1 MYDAGS
7 TASGYVRTKPSA
19 TYLMATFSRRKSPYF
34 PISYSAKPF
43 TSDSDKKPFV
53 SETDV
58 NVPGTQLLRTLYPN
72 TVKSA
77 VSGTTSTTSFIS
89 SFTDSSTSSTGAK
102 SVDTYSSISLLNTER
117 YWEGSMSFG
126 KD

>member
-34 PISYSAKPF
+34 PISYSTKPF
-43 TSDSDKKPFV
+43 TSDSDKRPFV

-77 VSGTTSTTSFIS
+77 VSGTTGSSTLPS
-89 SFTDSSTSSTGAK
+89 SFTGSSTSTGAK
-102 SVDTYSSISLLNTER
+102 SVDTYSSMSLL
-117 YWEGSMSFG
+117 Y
-126 KD
+126 

>member
-1 MYDAGS
+1 MYADGF
-7 TASGYVRTKPSA
+7 TASGYLRTKPSS
-19 TYLMATFSRRKSPYF
+19 TYSIATFSRRKSLYF
-34 PISYSAKPF
+34 PISYSTKPF
-43 TSDSDKKPFV
+43 TSDSDKRPFV

-77 VSGTTSTTSFIS
+77 VSGTTGSSTFIS